1 MVISGSVR
9 AEVRP
14 SPQLAR
20 LRTFMTPEQIILVRK
35 SWDSLWPKWNE
46 FADRV
51 YGRFFE
57 IAPDARRL
65 FADDLGPQKIK
76 LMDTMT
82 VIIGYLDNPSMF
94 GSIISHSGK
103 QHQRFGARI
112 EHYAGFR
119 GALMEGLKLQ
129 FGAAFTPEL
138 EEAWTA
144 LYDEVR
150 QEMIRYAKA

>member
-1 MVISGSVR
+1 MVVG
-9 AEVRP
+9 AECLGRW
-14 SPQLAR
+14 SPIPQFVEIAH
-20 LRTFMTPEQIILVRK
+20 FMTPEQIKLVRQ

-46 FADRV
+46 FADKV

-119 GALMEGLKLQ
+119 NALMEGLKLQ